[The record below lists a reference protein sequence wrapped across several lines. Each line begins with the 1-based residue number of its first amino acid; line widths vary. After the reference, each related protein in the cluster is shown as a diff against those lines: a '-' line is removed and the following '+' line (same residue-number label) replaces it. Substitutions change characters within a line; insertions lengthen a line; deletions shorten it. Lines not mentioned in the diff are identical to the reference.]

1 MCCNP
6 LSFYCNTY
14 ITTLFH
20 HQYHL
25 STHCFSL
32 LYRVYSGSFSFR
44 PVMYFSFCQGPEQI
58 QGGGSPAQW
67 CTVYPGENPWE
78 RPPCGELV
86 YRMEQ
91 SLFSLDERDFSAF
104 FVVVVNLWLD
114 IKICK
119 DMGWSWSGWNR
130 RQRLQGLVSPEACGP
145 LIHYRNVLFITFLM
159 ANLVVS
165 ELGQA
170 SSQRDVS

>member
-86 YRMEQ
+86 YQLEQ
-91 SLFSLDERDFSAF
+91 SLFLSLDKRDFSGVF
-104 FVVVVNLWLD
+104 FIFYNGFR
-114 IKICK
+114 K
-119 DMGWSWSGWNR
+119 DMGWRRSGWNC
-130 RQRLQGLVSPEACGP
+130 RQRLQGLANPKACWP
-145 LIHYRNVLFITFLM
+145 IIHYRNVLFSTFLM

-165 ELGQA
+165 ALGQA
-170 SSQRDVS
+170 SRQREVS